1 MLKLFDASVKPILTF
16 GSDIWGLNSAAQDKI
31 DVFHRTFLKH
41 LLCVKTSTCNS
52 FVYGETGC
60 FPLSIDLSAFTYR
73 FFHRLIN
80 LPKTTLA
87 KYVFDEMM
95 RLSNLGFN
103 SWVTKVHQSLTEI
116 GLNDSL
122 SLPDGKFKILCY
134 SKLREK
140 YICDWH
146 ASLDTEFSKTYTL
159 FKINFSF
166 ETYLREIKIFK
177 HRRAVAQ
184 LRCSSHHLKI
194 ETERWAK
201 VSKVRGLRLC
211 PTCRVLED
219 EKHFV
224 SDCILNRTER
234 ATLNNYIF
242 SVIFNNSVSQFNNF
256 RSNYFMN
263 LLTTTDCNILIAF
276 GSFCYNSFKK
286 RGKAY

>member
-1 MLKLFDASVKPILTF
+1 MVSPIVRKDGDIFKNNYDYLCAQSRKALFALKSRLINASPTPPTLMLKLFDATVKPILTF
-16 GSDIWGLNSAAQDKI
+16 GSDIWGLNSVAQDKI
-31 DVFHRTFLKH
+31 DVFHRAFLKH

-122 SLPDGKFKILCY
+122 SLPVGKFKILCY

-140 YICDWH
+140 YICDCSKYIH
-146 ASLDTEFSKTYTL
+146 PVHSTRSSSSQASFSGSL
-159 FKINFSF
+159 SF
-166 ETYLREIKIFK
+166 F
-177 HRRAVAQ
+177 
-184 LRCSSHHLKI
+184 
-194 ETERWAK
+194 
-201 VSKVRGLRLC
+201 
-211 PTCRVLED
+211 
-219 EKHFV
+219 
-224 SDCILNRTER
+224 
-234 ATLNNYIF
+234 
-242 SVIFNNSVSQFNNF
+242 
-256 RSNYFMN
+256 
-263 LLTTTDCNILIAF
+263 
-276 GSFCYNSFKK
+276 
-286 RGKAY
+286 